1 MTWTKTRRKIQA
13 ILIFLCCIRQ
23 VRSLLKGVCH
33 DRSLLQVAWLDID
46 MIYLYSKNRK
56 LNIESELRISI
67 IYIFH
72 HMIYTS
78 FSTECL
84 LFTPRP
90 FPSSWNVWITDLDDI
105 GGIWSFEILAVL
117 ETPKSPPFG
126 AGDEGRKIR
135 HATFKDEDGKGCL
148 ICVEKTHVLNFIP
161 YTGLPWITLL
171 LKGFFVVSLFGV
183 YAGLNFC
190 HDNQPPAG
198 GREVSSGPC
207 STWTG
212 VQKEHPWPLLFTEK
226 KGGRFWRVDL
236 AGLLLNLWKVSGRWS
251 PLRFV
256 HWQAL
261 YNSLLRHL
269 KGTHTLQ
276 RFQASLQEEYSD
288 AFIEFL

>member
-67 IYIFH
+67 IYIYIFH
-72 HMIYTS
+72 LIRYIPVSQLNASNSLPS
-78 FSTECL
+78 FQVHEMFESQTWM
-84 LFTPRP
+84 R
-90 FPSSWNVWITDLDDI
+90 
-105 GGIWSFEILAVL
+105 GGIWILEILAVL
-117 ETPKSPPFG
+117 ETPFTPIWCRRWRPQDP
-126 AGDEGRKIR
+126 ACHLQRWGRQR
-135 HATFKDEDGKGCL
+135 VPHLCW
-148 ICVEKTHVLNFIP
+148 KTHGVWFFP

-171 LKGFFVVSLFGV
+171 LKGFFVVFTVWGLCR
-183 YAGLNFC
+183 YNLNFC
-190 HDNQPPAG
+190 YDNQPPAG

-236 AGLLLNLWKVSGRWS
+236 AGLLLNLWKVSGKMKS
-251 PLRFV
+251 PSVCSLASFIQFSSEAFERHTPSNV
-256 HWQAL
+256 SKQACKR
-261 YNSLLRHL
+261 NIQMHL
-269 KGTHTLQ
+269 
-276 RFQASLQEEYSD
+276 
-288 AFIEFL
+288 